1 MLDASDMQMVPYGQ
15 NAQPPSVVP
24 SPSSPA
30 SVANPMFSG
39 QLQGDIVGDDDE
51 LPKASVGFGQTTC
64 AVKSCNQVIVRQPS
78 RQLYDVCRK
87 QVNMW

>member
-78 RQLYDVCRK
+78 RQLYDVCCK